1 MPTLCHVLTTIQP
14 FTGELFRLLNIWD
27 TLSLSQTCKAIRSEV
42 RNHPAAFGVVDLR
55 DERVAGVYA
64 RLQEATTG
72 VYGFDS
78 YISPVEV
85 FHWATV
91 DTSRQRRLF
100 FPCLGVHFLTLY
112 NNFRVRVLVLDGLQ
126 FTTKIMDEVFTELAP
141 KSLEELSLMYTRGCP
156 LKEFVKIV
164 EKVGVGKLKVLRVCK
179 SVCDVENC

>member
-1 MPTLCHVLTTIQP
+1 MATFSQVLTTIQP
-14 FTGELFRLLNIWD
+14 FTSELFRLLDVWD
-27 TLSLSQTCKAIRSEV
+27 TLSLSQTCKAIQSEV

-55 DERVAGVYA
+55 EKRVAGVYA
-64 RLQEATTG
+64 RLQEATAG

-91 DTSRQRRLF
+91 DTPKQRRLF
-100 FPCLGVHFLTLY
+100 PFSGLRFLAMY
-112 NNFRVRVLVLDGLQ
+112 SKFRVRVLVLDGLQ
-126 FTTKIMDEVFTELAP
+126 FTTKIMDRLFTDLAP
-141 KSLEELSLMYTRGCP
+141 KSLEELSLMYTRGCQ